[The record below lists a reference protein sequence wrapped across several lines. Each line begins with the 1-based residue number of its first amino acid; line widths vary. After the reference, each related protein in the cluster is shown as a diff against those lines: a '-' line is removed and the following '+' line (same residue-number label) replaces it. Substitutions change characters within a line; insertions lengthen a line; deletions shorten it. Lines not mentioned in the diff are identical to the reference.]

1 MSEAAEEFDFEDAFE
16 VDENLVAD
24 KPQDEEEKPVVEH
37 DDKAPA
43 PKMHIDKDTW
53 IAQGRDPAK
62 WVSPELFAEQTKRIN
77 SENRLNQRLRQQ
89 ERDFE
94 NRLKN
99 VNTFQQSQI
108 DRLRRELEGK
118 RDDAIDIADKGE
130 VKRLDKELKEL
141 DDMEELAKPVEAAPS
156 NLPPEV
162 AEWNAENQWLTAD
175 HPLRP
180 QLNAEYDRVIKSGK
194 TIYSALKAVDT
205 LAAQLLKQEPAQI
218 KKQPRAIVDSP
229 KGAVTK
235 SQEDTSWKSL
245 TRQEVDIYN
254 EVYADLGM
262 SKKDYLQAVADSRK
276 GV

>member
-1 MSEAAEEFDFEDAFE
+1 MSEAAEEFDFEDAFAVDDVQEAEQEQE
-16 VDENLVAD
+16 VEAA
-24 KPQDEEEKPVVEH
+24 PVIEH

-141 DDMEELAKPVEAAPS
+141 DDMEELAKPIDAAPV

-162 AEWNAENQWLTAD
+162 VEWNAENPWLTAD
-175 HPLRP
+175 HPLR
-180 QLNAEYDRVIKSGK
+180 QQINDEYSKAIQSGK
-194 TIYSALKAVDT
+194 TIAGALRAVDR

-254 EVYADLGM
+254 EVYADLGI
-262 SKKDYLQAVADSRK
+262 SKKEYLQTVADSRK